1 MTTTIRAR
9 LCRFLLVLLAPGLV
23 SCAAVTDRFTPAP
36 QPDVLYTSVP
46 ELPAPLANGSI
57 YQQQRGFL
65 PLFEDRR
72 PRRMGDILTIV
83 LNERVNAS
91 ANSSLNTTRSGNASL
106 TLDQLPD
113 VLDSLAEFGFDLS
126 GESEFNGGGGSTANN
141 AMTGTIT
148 VAVQGVMA
156 NGNLVVRGE
165 KQISINQGTEYI
177 RFSGVVDPRT
187 ISGQNTVPSTAV
199 ADARIEYTGDGY
211 VNKAQQ
217 MGWLQR
223 VFLTVSP
230 F

>member
-1 MTTTIRAR
+1 MTIRTMVLR
-9 LCRFLLVLLAPGLV
+9 CLLVLLLPGLGG
-23 SCAAVTDRFTPAP
+23 CAAVMDKFADGSESDVSYTNV
-36 QPDVLYTSVP
+36 PD
-46 ELPAPLANGSI
+46 LPAPLANGSI

-91 ANSSLNTTRSGNASL
+91 ANSSLNTNRSGNANLS
-106 TLDQLPD
+106 LDQLPD
-113 VLDSLAEFGFDLS
+113 ILETLAEYGFDVS
-126 GESEFNGGGGSTANN
+126 GESQFSGGGGSTANN

-148 VAVQGVMA
+148 VAVQGVMS
-156 NGNLVVRGE
+156 NGNLMVRGE
-165 KQISINQGTEYI
+165 KQILINHGTEYI

-187 ISGQNTVPSTAV
+187 ISGQNTVPSTSV

-223 VFLTVSP
+223 AFLTVSP